1 MTLRFLH
8 SNAPKM
14 EEKSADAKLKDLINE
29 ACPDIKWTINKVDKD
44 KLPSLQHLALQRN
57 IWARKRTTMANKRT
71 MLAFVRTGFTL
82 ANMANNWGEQSW
94 AYYGFV
100 FMVFVAIEYVYNIV
114 IITGGVHPPKNVN
127 LGFEYTFDAYAFGL
141 VIVALVVLGYHVQ

>member
-44 KLPSLQHLALQRN
+44 KLWFTVFKDDDGSYYMYFYLESTCNRS
-57 IWARKRTTMANKRT
+57 KSSCSRT
-71 MLAFVRTGFTL
+71 
-82 ANMANNWGEQSW
+82 
-94 AYYGFV
+94 
-100 FMVFVAIEYVYNIV
+100 
-114 IITGGVHPPKNVN
+114 
-127 LGFEYTFDAYAFGL
+127 
-141 VIVALVVLGYHVQ
+141 